1 MRKNERVDL
10 RVSSE
15 DKILIKQK
23 AEEQHMSASEYLC
36 HLVKKDC
43 QMLSHEQRI
52 IHCIPEN
59 QFINSLLALPELP
72 NKSKQIIGKELRNY
86 V

>member
-1 MRKNERVDL
+1 MRKNERIDL

-23 AEEQHMSASEYLC
+23 AEEQHMSTSEYLC

-43 QMLSHEQRI
+43 QMLSHEQMI
-52 IHCIPEN
+52 MHSIPEN
-59 QFINSLLALPELP
+59 QFINSLLVHPELS
-72 NKSKQIIGKELRNY
+72 NKTKQIIGKELRSY